1 MKEEG
6 EGASDGEDCQ
16 SNHHGR
22 LPPNLPKVFS
32 LSLTHSSNLITEPSK
47 EETPDEHAGHV
58 DSLSDRLPREQFRC
72 TRFAD
77 WQHLKILSKA
87 GFDGFY
93 QRWFPPQRHSTRSES
108 DHRPIWSRSLSSEVQ
123 EMPIDQVRLT
133 SVKSGARHESGEEMF
148 LRTYR

>member
-1 MKEEG
+1 MVRIVRAIIMVAFRPICTK
-6 EGASDGEDCQ
+6 A
-16 SNHHGR
+16 
-22 LPPNLPKVFS
+22 VS

-58 DSLSDRLPREQFRC
+58 DGLSDRLPREEFRC
-72 TRFAD
+72 TSFAD

-87 GFDGFY
+87 GFGGFY
-93 QRWFPPQRHSTRSES
+93 QRWSPPQRHSTRSES